1 MVRRQLRLLPNCT
14 APGTRQKPESA
25 GSLRCLGPGP
35 GDGKARR
42 ERLGRPAAGS
52 GPQALGLRPLARAQ
66 WQHCGIVVSQEAGFL
81 AGAGARRR
89 MIAAEGRH
97 PSPGRCEHRYPHV
110 HGNAVRVPRAQA
122 AREMPLRVLAG
133 RAARLEFPPKIDG
146 LVRLFHTGKNL
157 NVQ

>member
-1 MVRRQLRLLPNCT
+1 MGHWGKAGQAFSGFYDSAWARGTERPAGSDSEGQLPAR
-14 APGTRQKPESA
+14 APGP
-25 GSLRCLGPGP
+25 
-35 GDGKARR
+35 
-42 ERLGRPAAGS
+42 S
-52 GPQALGLRPLARAQ
+52 GPRALGLRPLARAQ
-66 WQHCGIVVSQEAGFL
+66 WQHCGIVVCQEAGFL

-97 PSPGRCEHRYPHV
+97 PSPGRCEHRHPHV

-122 AREMPLRVLAG
+122 AREMPLRVLA
-133 RAARLEFPPKIDG
+133 RLGFPPKIDG